1 MVQRSLDKINK
12 LYDEDNRIVYW
23 TARGSR
29 SGIDWYEF
37 TKKQLIE
44 WGAKFHELR
53 CDKPYYDIF
62 VEDRSVKIGDII

>member
-53 CDKPYYDIF
+53 CDKPDYDIF